1 MTRSTTPALGVVLVP
16 TLPPE
21 ALHPLATAAD
31 RHLDELWLWEDCFKE
46 SSVAA
51 AGAALAWTERV
62 RVGIGLAP
70 VPLRNVA
77 LMAMELATLHRL
89 FPGRLL
95 PGIGHGVQ
103 DWMGQVGARA
113 ASPLTLLREHAGALR
128 LLLDGHEVTVS
139 GRYVSLDRVRLDWPP
154 EAGTPLLVGGSGPR
168 TLELA
173 GEVGDGILIGSAV
186 SEAELADSVAAASA
200 GWVRGRGEACARMPV
215 VTHLIAATGPGGEQR
230 LADELLRWGRT
241 DGAPGRGV
249 AGDARTVADAVR
261 RLARVGATS
270 VVLQPTEDE
279 PDLEGFVE
287 FVGRDVR
294 SALAH

>member
-1 MTRSTTPALGVVLVP
+1 M
-16 TLPPE
+16 
-21 ALHPLATAAD
+21 
-31 RHLDELWLWEDCFKE
+31 
-46 SSVAA
+46 
-51 AGAALAWTERV
+51 
-62 RVGIGLAP
+62 
-70 VPLRNVA
+70 
-77 LMAMELATLHRL
+77 
-89 FPGRLL
+89 
-95 PGIGHGVQ
+95 
-103 DWMGQVGARA
+103 
-113 ASPLTLLREHAGALR
+113 
-128 LLLDGHEVTVS
+128 S

-200 GWVRGRGEACARMPV
+200 GWVRGRGEVGARMPV

-230 LADELLRWGRT
+230 LADELLRWDRA

-261 RLARVGATS
+261 RLARIGATS

-294 SALAH
+294 SVLAL

>member
-1 MTRSTTPALGVVLVP
+1 MTASTTPALGVVFVP

-21 ALHPLATAAD
+21 ALRPLAAAAD

-46 SSVAA
+46 SSIAA
-51 AGAALAWTERV
+51 AGATLAWTQHV
-62 RVGIGLAP
+62 RVGIGLTP

-77 LMAMELATLHRL
+77 LTAMELATLHRL

-113 ASPLTLLREHAGALR
+113 ASPLTLLREYAEALR
-128 LLLDGHEVTVS
+128 RLLDGHEVTVS
-139 GRYVSLDRVRLDWPP
+139 GRYVTLDRVRLDWPP
-154 EAGTPLLVGGSGPR
+154 EPGTPLLVGGTGPR

-173 GEVGDGILIGSAV
+173 GRVGDGILIGSV
-186 SEAELADSVAAASA
+186 TSETELADSVAAARS
-200 GWVRGRGEACARMPV
+200 GWVAARGDGPRMPV
-215 VTHLIAATGPGGEQR
+215 VTHLMAATGPGAEQR
-230 LADELLRWGRT
+230 LAGELQRWDRS

-249 AGDARTVADAVR
+249 AGDATTVADAVR
-261 RLARVGATS
+261 RLAEIGATS

-294 SALAH
+294 SALAP

>member
-1 MTRSTTPALGVVLVP
+1 MTETTVPALGVVFVP

-21 ALHPLATAAD
+21 ALHALTVAAD

-51 AGAALAWTERV
+51 AGAALAWSERV

-77 LMAMELATLHRL
+77 LLAMEVATLHRL

-103 DWMGQVGARA
+103 DWMGQVGARP
-113 ASPLTLLREHAGALR
+113 ASPLTLLREHAEALR
-128 LLLDGHEVTVS
+128 RLLDGDEVSVS
-139 GRYVSLDRVRLDWPP
+139 GRYVTLDRVRLDWPP
-154 EAGTPLLVGGSGPR
+154 EPGTPLLVGGTGPR

-173 GEVGDGILIGSAV
+173 GRVGDGILIGSAT
-186 SEAELADSVAAASA
+186 SDAELAASVAAAQA
-200 GWVRGRGEACARMPV
+200 GWDAGRGATAGRMPV
-215 VTHLIAATGPGGEQR
+215 VTHLITATGPGAEQR
-230 LADELLRWGRT
+230 LADELRRWDRA
-241 DGAPGRGV
+241 DGALGRGV
-249 AGDARTVADAVR
+249 AGDARTVAEAVR
-261 RLARVGATS
+261 RLAAIGATS
-270 VVLQPTEDE
+270 VVIQPTEDE
-279 PDLEGFVE
+279 PDLEGLVE

-294 SALAH
+294 SALGR